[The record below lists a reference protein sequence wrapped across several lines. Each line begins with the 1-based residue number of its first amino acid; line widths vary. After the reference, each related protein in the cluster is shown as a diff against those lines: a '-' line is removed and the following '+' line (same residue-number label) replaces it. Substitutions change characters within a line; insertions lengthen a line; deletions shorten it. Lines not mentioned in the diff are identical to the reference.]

1 MTSRAATPAD
11 TTALITG
18 ATAGIGAE
26 FARQLAEQGHNVVLV
41 ARDATRLQAKA
52 EELEKRYGIRAEV
65 LAADLA
71 DDGGVAAVV
80 ERLTD
85 PARPVEIL
93 VNNAGIGLL
102 RSFAENDIAE
112 ETRHLKL
119 HVETAMQLTHAAL
132 QGMLGRHSGRII
144 NVASVAAFLPRGS
157 YSAAKSWLVSFSRG
171 ANLAYAKQG
180 VTVTAV
186 CPGFTHTEF
195 HDRMGMDKT
204 ATPRWMWL
212 QAERVV
218 REGLADNAQGRAVS
232 IPTKRYKVLTAA
244 ARVLPD
250 RLVAGP
256 PRRARVG
263 ARPRC
268 RRNRPTASGRFV
280 GDPHGQ
286 QAGGQPIQGVQADVH
301 QPRHQ
306 RQPLAQGVPV
316 DVQRLA
322 DPGWLGVVLQVGPER
337 RQEPAVVG
345 PVVVQERRQ
354 QILRRGMGAAAG
366 GRQHQG
372 LDAHRGCDGG
382 HARPAAP
389 AVGHG

>member
-1 MTSRAATPAD
+1 MTSRAATPPD

-26 FARQLAEQGHNVVLV
+26 FARQLAEQGHSVVLV

-52 EELEKRYGIRAEV
+52 EELEKLYGIRAEV

-80 ERLTD
+80 ARLTD

-102 RSFAENDIAE
+102 RSFAENDIAV

-119 HVETAMQLTHAAL
+119 HVETAMKLTHAAL
-132 QGMLGRHSGRII
+132 QGMLSRQSGRVI

-157 YSAAKSWLVSFSRG
+157 YSAAKAWLVSFSRW

-180 VTVTAV
+180 VAVTAV

-204 ATPRWMWL
+204 VTPRWMWL

-218 REGLADNAQGRAVS
+218 REGLADNAKGKAVS
-232 IPTKRYKVLTAA
+232 IPTKRYKVLTAVT
-244 ARVLPD
+244 RVLPA
-250 RLVAGP
+250 RLVAGRT
-256 PRRARVG
+256 RRAK
-263 ARPRC
+263 
-268 RRNRPTASGRFV
+268 
-280 GDPHGQ
+280 
-286 QAGGQPIQGVQADVH
+286 
-301 QPRHQ
+301 
-306 RQPLAQGVPV
+306 
-316 DVQRLA
+316 
-322 DPGWLGVVLQVGPER
+322 
-337 RQEPAVVG
+337 
-345 PVVVQERRQ
+345 
-354 QILRRGMGAAAG
+354 
-366 GRQHQG
+366 
-372 LDAHRGCDGG
+372 
-382 HARPAAP
+382 
-389 AVGHG
+389 

>member
-1 MTSRAATPAD
+1 MTPHAATPAD

-41 ARDATRLQAKA
+41 ARDAARLQAGA
-52 EELEKRYGIRAEV
+52 AELENRYGVRAEV
-65 LAADLA
+65 LSADLA
-71 DDGGVAAVV
+71 DDAGVAAVV
-80 ERLTD
+80 ARLTD

-157 YSAAKSWLVSFSRG
+157 YSAAKAWLVSFCRW
-171 ANLAYAKQG
+171 ANLAYSKEG
-180 VTVTAV
+180 VNVTAV

-204 ATPRWMWL
+204 VTPRWMWL

-218 REGLADNAQGRAVS
+218 REGLADNARGKAVS

-250 RLVAGP
+250 RLVSGP
-256 PRRARVG
+256 PRRAK
-263 ARPRC
+263 
-268 RRNRPTASGRFV
+268 
-280 GDPHGQ
+280 
-286 QAGGQPIQGVQADVH
+286 
-301 QPRHQ
+301 
-306 RQPLAQGVPV
+306 
-316 DVQRLA
+316 
-322 DPGWLGVVLQVGPER
+322 
-337 RQEPAVVG
+337 
-345 PVVVQERRQ
+345 
-354 QILRRGMGAAAG
+354 
-366 GRQHQG
+366 
-372 LDAHRGCDGG
+372 
-382 HARPAAP
+382 
-389 AVGHG
+389 